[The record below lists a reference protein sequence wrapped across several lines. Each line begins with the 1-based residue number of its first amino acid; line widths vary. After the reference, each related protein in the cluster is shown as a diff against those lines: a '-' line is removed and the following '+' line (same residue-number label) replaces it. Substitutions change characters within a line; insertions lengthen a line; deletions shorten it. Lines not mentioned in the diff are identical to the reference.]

1 MMKRKLGFILSIIL
15 TVTCAGCGKE
25 TAPDTEVVEI
35 EKESEIETESVQTE
49 EEIFEIEETEEEASE
64 QEEQNLHDV
73 YVAYADFLEKNLDD
87 LVWSDGEVVYTL
99 EYLDDDNIPELFF
112 ATTEAIHA
120 SNIYI
125 CKYVDGEV
133 KCAGP
138 VGAYNGVSFYE
149 KNGVI
154 CTASSGMGV
163 EGVYYSTLTSSGEIE
178 SLCREEEDY
187 GYGDYDSEPQVISFW
202 IGEEEVTEDEYNG
215 YLNELL
221 GDQESVRWDSYNN
234 ENGYAVLD
242 ETGIMELRNKE

>member
-1 MMKRKLGFILSIIL
+1 MLMA
-15 TVTCAGCGKE
+15 TCVGCGKE
-25 TAPDTEVVEI
+25 TAPDTAVV
-35 EKESEIETESVQTE
+35 EIETESEMEMETE
-49 EEIFEIEETEEEASE
+49 SVPTEDETLEVEETEEEVSE
-64 QEEQNLHDV
+64 QEAQNLHEV
-73 YVAYADFLEKNLDD
+73 YAAYADFLEENLDH

-112 ATTEAIHA
+112 ATTEAIHG

-138 VGAYNGVSFYE
+138 VGAYNRICFYE
-149 KNGVI
+149 KTGVI
-154 CTASSGMGV
+154 YTSDVGMGV
-163 EGVYYSTLTSSGEIE
+163 EGEYYSGLTASGEIE
-178 SLCREEEDY
+178 SLCRKEADY
-187 GYGDYDSEPQVISFW
+187 GYGDYDSEPESISFW
-202 IGEEEVTEDEYNG
+202 IGEEEVTEDAYEG

-221 GDQESVRWDSYNN
+221 GDQKSTRWDSYNN